1 MLKGLF
7 KHPEPGQPQMQGYA
21 GAFALSVPP
30 LSAGL
35 YSRTK
40 PQGAPVDPRGIET
53 GKRTPQMFIL
63 PNGILQQ
70 VGPETRLQ
78 IVISAHPS
86 ATIAKHKVQEIEIL
100 VVD

>member
-70 VGPETRLQ
+70 VGPQ
-78 IVISAHPS
+78 GAHPCAHGRTAACLS
-86 ATIAKHKVQEIEIL
+86 LLRVQL
-100 VVD
+100 PFQAGP